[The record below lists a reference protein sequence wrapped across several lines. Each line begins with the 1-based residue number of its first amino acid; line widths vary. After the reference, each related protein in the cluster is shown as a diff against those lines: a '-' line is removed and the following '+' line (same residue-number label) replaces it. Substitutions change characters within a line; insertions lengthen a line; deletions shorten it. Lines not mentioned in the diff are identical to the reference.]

1 MAVLLPGCAF
11 ALLTV
16 QLLKP
21 DALAPLCC
29 RYGLLQS
36 IQHARWHFDVDIN
49 TFFPR
54 AMNLSDAA
62 ELKAFEVD
70 FKWSAAAAI
79 LRRVLHDGG
88 TSSTGVPSQQ
98 HVHLAMQICSQQV
111 WSMVTALCPLISPK
125 SQLH

>member
-1 MAVLLPGCAF
+1 MSDHQVSQAWQCFYLGARPLCGLCNCSN
-11 ALLTV
+11 
-16 QLLKP
+16 QWRWR
-21 DALAPLCC
+21 PLCC

-111 WSMVTALCPLISPK
+111 WSLPSAP
-125 SQLH
+125 